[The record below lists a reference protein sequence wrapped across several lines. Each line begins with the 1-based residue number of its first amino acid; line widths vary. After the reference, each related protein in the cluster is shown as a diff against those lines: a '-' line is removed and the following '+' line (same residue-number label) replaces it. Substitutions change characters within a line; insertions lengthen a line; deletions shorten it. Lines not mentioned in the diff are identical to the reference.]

1 MLAKLS
7 VTVAV
12 DMDAAAVTLRPT
24 GRLTPKN
31 VQGLLAVVRR
41 ATRVLPGFDVLLD
54 LDQLLVDC
62 PETLPALSQAGA
74 GPFAAI
80 THAPGAAPVP
90 QRGRPRDGTKQL
102 RLPRADIPPF
112 REMAVRAR

>member
-1 MLAKLS
+1 MPAKLS

-24 GRLTPKN
+24 GRLTPRN

-62 PETLPALSQAGA
+62 PETLPALSLAGA
-74 GPFAAI
+74 RTI
-80 THAPGAAPVP
+80 RSHHARGGCRPGAPTRTA
-90 QRGRPRDGTKQL
+90 
-102 RLPRADIPPF
+102 A
-112 REMAVRAR
+112 

>member
-74 GPFAAI
+74 RTIRSHHARAGCRPSAPTRTAA
-80 THAPGAAPVP
+80 
-90 QRGRPRDGTKQL
+90 
-102 RLPRADIPPF
+102 
-112 REMAVRAR
+112 